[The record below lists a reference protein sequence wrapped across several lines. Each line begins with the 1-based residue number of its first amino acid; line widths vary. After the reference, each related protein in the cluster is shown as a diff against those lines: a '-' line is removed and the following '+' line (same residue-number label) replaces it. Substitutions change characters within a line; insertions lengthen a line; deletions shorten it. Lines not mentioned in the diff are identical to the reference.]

1 MFQVTVM
8 KGEEKHSVFDLTSK
22 VIDFCVITESD
33 SNPSTLII
41 LAEEELALVDLTAET
56 WPIVHRHVHIFQL
69 EKKGVSCTIRQ
80 RFNDLKVTVPRD
92 GAVGTPGRRLPFACF
107 PA

>member
-69 EKKGVSCTIRQ
+69 EKKRMSSIEVEST
-80 RFNDLKVTVPRD
+80 
-92 GAVGTPGRRLPFACF
+92 
-107 PA
+107 